1 MIALIL
7 IAAVILCFLFSFL
20 KVRVSYDEELTVAV
34 SILFIRVDVLKLVS
48 KFQNRAK
55 KKPKKEKKKKPED
68 EVLTLLDKV
77 SIGFALAK
85 EAVSGITKTIIFE
98 DIDINVIFG
107 SDDAKNTAMY
117 AGYMYSAAYLIE
129 PFLLGNFK
137 VLRKNLAV
145 EPRFD
150 EKIFKASARVF
161 IKARLISLIIFGV
174 NIFMAYNR
182 MKKAKKDAKPKT
194 RLRPVT

>member
-55 KKPKKEKKKKPED
+55 KKPNKEKKKKPED
-68 EVLTLLDKV
+68 EVLTL
-77 SIGFALAK
+77 LAK